1 MAGTETVEQTQPVAE
16 RQQQDLP
23 SPREAEE
30 YEFEPTIVRGLE

>member
-1 MAGTETVEQTQPVAE
+1 MAGTETAEQPQPVAE
-16 RQQQDLP
+16 RQQELP